1 MSWIS
6 FQSSKSILP
15 GEKKKPLRIRCFLR
29 FGVRFFCPTK
39 LKIPWTRL
47 CYHHCF
53 GFFLGK
59 PPKVDNDS
67 HLRLAE
73 LEIAEAWSCV
83 VKSSAGRLR
92 CAALQ
97 VWRGNGIFVGPPWS
111 TGFTQK
117 KRIWQ
122 RRGGM
127 MNSLDISCLWHCCC
141 DKSMNSLIDG

>member
-1 MSWIS
+1 MRIEVRPKDPKIS
-6 FQSSKSILP
+6 QIQSSAMISSLSTNRKSPFEGSGGCLGSHSSHQNRSYP
-15 GEKKKPLRIRCFLR
+15 GEKRKTVAHQMFLAFR
-29 FGVRFFCPTK
+29 GLVFCPTK
-39 LKIPWTRL
+39 LKQPWTRF

-73 LEIAEAWSCV
+73 LETAEAWSCV

-97 VWRGNGIFVGPPWS
+97 V
-111 TGFTQK
+111 
-117 KRIWQ
+117 
-122 RRGGM
+122 
-127 MNSLDISCLWHCCC
+127 
-141 DKSMNSLIDG
+141 